1 MRKRVISALLT
12 LCIILTLLPMDVLAT
27 EAEAPQNT
35 FSEPS
40 ANVNKSISNY
50 PRISNEREKRLRGAA
65 NNSVSIQSQDTNI
78 TIPSSV
84 TQIGQ
89 KDMALDTSTMLNE
102 ISPDIFSV
110 TPHAQVEE
118 VGSFFLTGGVLGV
131 DYDYA
136 DGVVSVLS
144 DQPLVIQNKN
154 PDLPTND
161 IIQVAKGI
169 SANITFAGI
178 NIDVSNTGDSV
189 SAIHETGVAAFGISH
204 ESSGNVNIIL
214 AMDTVNLLQSGYQR
228 AGLEKSGGT
237 GGLTIKG
244 TGKLICVGGNGGA
257 GIGSC
262 AYSQCNNITIAG
274 GVIEATGKAGGAG
287 IGGGSSSSASNIVIN
302 SGTINAN
309 AEGEGGAGIG
319 GGARCGGSDIQIA
332 GGEVIAIGGN
342 GGSGIGGSG
351 PVIGGSHIT
360 ITGGTVTAIGGG
372 SSAGIGGGAVSNGTD
387 IIIQGGTVTAT
398 GGSGGAGIG
407 GGTWGSRSDSSLN
420 TYGRGENITISG
432 GTIIAT
438 GGSGGAGIGG
448 GFNGN
453 HSGIIVNG
461 NCTVFATCGRGGL
474 HIGDGSGDVSQ
485 KTSASTFG
493 WSGIVFKGIDGQVFS
508 KDVTIDTSAKI
519 PDGYTLIIEEG
530 ETLNIPQGVTLT
542 IDSMAV
548 VENNGTIRI
557 FDDSCIS
564 GTVIGN
570 QPVAYGIGGDTGN
583 ITTTVHFFSGWNPT
597 TKNIFFDEQP
607 SPYFLAASIDTTS
620 VDALVG
626 KYVLV
631 TMEQGANSPEYT
643 ITDIKPVESKIGTVS
658 ATGEHSLTID
668 GTTYPIRED
677 YALASHDG
685 KEVLYHTYS
694 GTIVDLNVL
703 EEKTG
708 TLEVWDGT
716 MGRATIEGKE
726 YPSNYVSSLPGI
738 GQMVGQRVQ
747 FQVVNETGYIP
758 LLTIK
763 FAPNIPDEPII
774 PDSDSY
780 IVERVK
786 EYTSDVMYKQF
797 ESIMSSNDSD
807 ETKYQRLTELFSYYG
822 FLDAREGIS
831 YLSNATPERR
841 AYLALTTNEMY
852 ANYLAWDWLNNTE
865 AGRGY
870 RVVLLAD
877 GLTFN
882 NELSTWLDP
891 LTWVGAKDTPGVAK
905 YKDMLYDFMDA
916 QSLEVEITEYVSLV
930 SNLANN
936 STSVGKM
943 YAEELI
949 DALNSCTSD
958 EALQSAIT
966 SNNAKKVIADLTLSY
981 KDGSNVPERKFTL
994 SETSGFGK
1002 FAKAMGCATKFLSAY
1017 DITVNGILELIELDG
1032 KLAVYIQY
1040 RNFLTEIIYATEL
1053 PWEMRLAATKVLG
1066 EIDSGAW
1073 GKVKDFAINLA
1084 DLTGAPGL
1092 VEENF
1097 LTIVVGE
1104 TGYGTFDG
1112 YLKAIKITSWCID
1125 QVTDISGLVKGAAY
1139 MEGYAYLNMYY
1150 RNKLTNSKIAFL
1162 SDETPENAWKFFAHY
1177 NMLYQLRRKGE
1188 EATLKMFKLKELP
1201 TGGQGALVSIF
1212 GGYKNDEYEKVVQQT
1227 LGMLEDCKFTLP
1239 DNVTIPESVQYI
1251 KKSVIS
1257 CPVDVEVYAPDGT
1270 YITTLLDGRESD
1282 ITNEYGRF
1290 AVVNRVY
1297 TGTYAKVICMS
1308 QTGNYS
1314 IKVIGQDDGL
1324 VDFELATTTNGIA
1337 ENYTFANAPISK
1349 GTVFE
1354 ISTDRI
1360 VNDQIYDIDIDGDNV
1375 IDKSS
1380 MVVIEDETCHIAVS
1394 DVSLASTNIIMNKGE
1409 SVLLPVLVVPE
1420 NATRK
1425 NMIWISDNKDVV
1437 YVTDGKV
1444 TANSYGSATIYC
1456 VSQDNPNI
1464 FSSCIVNVAD
1474 IFARHYL
1481 VRFNANGGTV
1491 KSTTMSTDVDGK
1503 LLTLPT
1509 ATRSNYIFNGW
1520 YTSPTEGEQITTDTI
1535 FSGDTMVYAH
1545 WIHSGNDDNNP
1556 TDSDWVP
1563 SGNNSSQSAFSIVAP
1578 SASHGVV
1585 TISPKSATKGSTVTI
1600 TATPDA
1606 GYELAALTVADG
1618 KGNELNLTNKGN
1630 GKYAFV
1636 MPGSAVTVNVRF
1648 EPVEQMPEFAPESN
1662 PNWVNPYMDV
1672 GANAWYYDAVK
1683 FVSESSL
1690 MNGIGNNL
1698 FAPDTNLSRAQLPQ
1712 ILYNKE
1718 GKPAS
1723 GSSSIYADVSSNA
1736 WYTSA
1741 IVWASG
1747 NSIVEGYDNNLFGP
1761 NDSITREQLAV
1772 MLWRYA
1778 GKPIADSE
1786 LPFNDASQISSY
1798 ALPAMR
1804 WAVGNGI
1811 LNGEGNGILDP
1822 KGLATRAQVAQ
1833 MFMNY
1838 LAK

>member
-1 MRKRVISALLT
+1 MTSITLPESVASIGLNAFAWCNNLT
-12 LCIILTLLPMDVLAT
+12 DIYYGGSKT
-27 EAEAPQNT
+27 QW
-35 FSEPS
+35 
-40 ANVNKSISNY
+40 
-50 PRISNEREKRLRGAA
+50 
-65 NNSVSIQSQDTNI
+65 QNI
-78 TIPSSV
+78 TIYGGNDPLSQA
-84 TQIGQ
+84 TIHYYY
-89 KDMALDTSTMLNE
+89 T
-102 ISPDIFSV
+102 SPDDANTFTEVHQLKSWDVFTNTVYFHDGTSYLRVSEDAVDLDSLLNCWV
-110 TPHAQVEE
+110 TCTLRN
-118 VGSFFLTGGVLGV
+118 SDIGVLL
-131 DYDYA
+131 
-136 DGVVSVLS
+136 VSME
-144 DQPLVIQNKN
+144 K
-154 PDLPTND
+154 
-161 IIQVAKGI
+161 
-169 SANITFAGI
+169 
-178 NIDVSNTGDSV
+178 
-189 SAIHETGVAAFGISH
+189 
-204 ESSGNVNIIL
+204 
-214 AMDTVNLLQSGYQR
+214 
-228 AGLEKSGGT
+228 LE
-237 GGLTIKG
+237 
-244 TGKLICVGGNGGA
+244 
-257 GIGSC
+257 
-262 AYSQCNNITIAG
+262 
-274 GVIEATGKAGGAG
+274 
-287 IGGGSSSSASNIVIN
+287 
-302 SGTINAN
+302 
-309 AEGEGGAGIG
+309 
-319 GGARCGGSDIQIA
+319 D
-332 GGEVIAIGGN
+332 
-342 GGSGIGGSG
+342 
-351 PVIGGSHIT
+351 
-360 ITGGTVTAIGGG
+360 
-372 SSAGIGGGAVSNGTD
+372 
-387 IIIQGGTVTAT
+387 
-398 GGSGGAGIG
+398 
-407 GGTWGSRSDSSLN
+407 
-420 TYGRGENITISG
+420 
-432 GTIIAT
+432 
-438 GGSGGAGIGG
+438 
-448 GFNGN
+448 
-453 HSGIIVNG
+453 
-461 NCTVFATCGRGGL
+461 
-474 HIGDGSGDVSQ
+474 
-485 KTSASTFG
+485 KT
-493 WSGIVFKGIDGQVFS
+493 
-508 KDVTIDTSAKI
+508 
-519 PDGYTLIIEEG
+519 E
-530 ETLNIPQGVTLT
+530 
-542 IDSMAV
+542 
-548 VENNGTIRI
+548 
-557 FDDSCIS
+557 
-564 GTVIGN
+564 
-570 QPVAYGIGGDTGN
+570 
-583 ITTTVHFFSGWNPT
+583 
-597 TKNIFFDEQP
+597 
-607 SPYFLAASIDTTS
+607 
-620 VDALVG
+620 
-626 KYVLV
+626 
-631 TMEQGANSPEYT
+631 
-643 ITDIKPVESKIGTVS
+643 
-658 ATGEHSLTID
+658 
-668 GTTYPIRED
+668 
-677 YALASHDG
+677 
-685 KEVLYHTYS
+685 
-694 GTIVDLNVL
+694 
-703 EEKTG
+703 
-708 TLEVWDGT
+708 
-716 MGRATIEGKE
+716 
-726 YPSNYVSSLPGI
+726 
-738 GQMVGQRVQ
+738 
-747 FQVVNETGYIP
+747 
-758 LLTIK
+758 
-763 FAPNIPDEPII
+763 DEPII

-786 EYTSDVMYKQF
+786 EYASDVVYKQF
-797 ESIMSSNDSD
+797 ENIMSSNDSD

-852 ANYLAWDWLNNTE
+852 ANYLAWDWLNNTA
-865 AGRGY
+865 AGRAY

-882 NELSTWLDP
+882 NELSAWLDP
-891 LTWVGAKDTPGVAK
+891 LTWVGVKDTPGVAK

-958 EALQSAIT
+958 EALQRAIT
-966 SNNAKKVIADLTLSY
+966 TNSAKKVIADLTLYY

-1097 LTIVVGE
+1097 LTIVLGE

-1201 TGGQGALVSIF
+1201 TGGQGALVSMF

-1227 LGMLEDCKFTLP
+1227 LEMLEDCKFTLP

-1251 KKSVIS
+1251 TKSVIS

-1297 TGTYAKVICMS
+1297 TGTHAKVICMN
-1308 QTGNYS
+1308 QTGNYT
-1314 IKVIGQDDGL
+1314 IKVIGQDEGL

-1337 ENYTFANAPISK
+1337 ENYTFTNAPISK

-1394 DVSLASTNIIMNKGE
+1394 DVNLTSTNIVMNKGE

-1464 FSSCIVNVAD
+1464 FSSCIVNVTD

-1491 KSTTMSTDVDGK
+1491 ESTTMSTDVDGK

-1535 FSGDTMVYAH
+1535 FSSDTTVYAH
-1545 WIHSGNDDNNP
+1545 WIYSGSDDNRPSN
-1556 TDSDWVP
+1556 SDWVP
-1563 SGNNSSQSAFSIVAP
+1563 SGNNFSQSVFSITTP
-1578 SASHGVV
+1578 SISHGVV

-1606 GYELAALTVADG
+1606 GYELATLTVADS
-1618 KGNELNLTNKGN
+1618 KGNELSLTDKGN
-1630 GKYAFV
+1630 GKYTFT
-1636 MPGSAVTVNVRF
+1636 MPGSAVTVNARF
-1648 EPVEQMPEFAPESN
+1648 EPAEQMPEFAPESN
-1662 PNWVNPYMDV
+1662 PNWVNPYTDV
-1672 GANAWYYDAVK
+1672 SANAWYYNSVR

-1690 MNGIGNNL
+1690 MNGVTATQ
-1698 FAPDTNLSRAQLPQ
+1698 FAPDANLSRAQLAQ

-1718 GKPAS
+1718 GTPAVS
-1723 GSSSIYADVSSNA
+1723 GGSPFTDVTA
-1736 WYTSA
+1736 GTWYTNA
-1741 IVWASG
+1741 VAWASAEG
-1747 NSIVEGYDNNLFGP
+1747 IVGGYGDGRFGP
-1761 NDSITREQLAV
+1761 NDNITREQLAV

-1778 GKPIADSE
+1778 EEPAASVGLTFS
-1786 LPFNDASQISSY
+1786 DASQISSF
-1798 ALPAMR
+1798 ARPAIC
-1804 WAVGNGI
+1804 WAVENGI
-1811 LNGEGNGILDP
+1811 LNGKGGNILDP
-1822 KGLATRAQVAQ
+1822 KGFATRAEVAQ
-1833 MFMNY
+1833 MLKNY
-1838 LAK
+1838 LDK